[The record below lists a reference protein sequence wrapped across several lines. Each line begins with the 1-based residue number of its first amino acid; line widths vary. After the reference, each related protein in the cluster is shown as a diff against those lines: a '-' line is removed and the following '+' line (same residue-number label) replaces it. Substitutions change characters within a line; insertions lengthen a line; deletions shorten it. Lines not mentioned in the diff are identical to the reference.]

1 MGSTRLPG
9 KVLMPLGAK
18 PVLAHVLTRASRAEG
33 IDEVCLATSN
43 LPTDDAV
50 ATAAKALGFPVFR
63 GSENDVLS
71 RYAGAAAMAGAGIV
85 VRITCDCPLI
95 DPAVIAQT
103 VRELKEKNA
112 DYVCNIL
119 KPDWPHG
126 LDCEAFP
133 QASLERA
140 MASTQE
146 PYDREHVTPWI
157 RRNATAALHL
167 PGPGGIPAQ
176 QRWVL
181 DYPDD
186 YEYLS
191 RLFVLFP
198 EGEPPLAWQAVWQVA
213 SRHDELNKMNAHLR
227 RKPA

>member
-1 MGSTRLPG
+1 MGSARLPG
-9 KVLMPLGAK
+9 KVLMNLGSR
-18 PVLAHVLTRASRAEG
+18 PTLAHVLTRASRAEG
-33 IDEVCLATSN
+33 IDEVCLATSD
-43 LPTDDAV
+43 LPADDPV
-50 ATAAKALGFPVFR
+50 AAAAKSLGFSVFR
-63 GSENDVLS
+63 GSESDVLS
-71 RYAGAAAMAGAGIV
+71 RYVGAAAQTSADIV

-95 DPAVIAQT
+95 DPEVIASA

-133 QASLERA
+133 RA
-140 MASTQE
+140 ALDRATANTQE

-181 DYPDD
+181 DYPED

-191 RLFVLFP
+191 RLFALFP
-198 EGEPPLAWQAVWQVA
+198 EGEPPFSWQAVWQVA
-213 SRHDELNKMNAHLR
+213 SRYDELSEINAHLR